1 MSSAQVA
8 EWRKTGD
15 APKDAAAESSPAEPV
30 EQVASTEAVAAP
42 ASEAGQPTKKKNAE
56 SRKQE
61 LQAEIDGLLKTR
73 AQLRAEVS
81 APVPASRP
89 DVQPVAS
96 SPTAAF
102 PDYDTWSTQQPA
114 GSDLRYEVYS
124 AEFTLD
130 VAAKKAQAH
139 HERQTYQAAV
149 QEAEAVKQA
158 YLSQAQTFVTDHPD
172 YWTVVNPITSELQP
186 TPTTEALGNVI
197 ARTAAPTKLL
207 YHLGTHREEFN
218 RIVNLP
224 PARAVYELGKLDA
237 VLFGSSV
244 PPVSRTSAPP
254 PVDGLSTR
262 AVAPVDDVDAALAS
276 GDFSRYKAAQNARD
290 VAARRR

>member
-15 APKDAAAESSPAEPV
+15 APKDAVAESSPAEPV

-73 AQLRAEVS
+73 AQLRAEVQ
-81 APVPASRP
+81 APIPVSRP
-89 DVQPVAS
+89 DVHPAVS
-96 SPTAAF
+96 SPAAAF
-102 PDYDTWSTQQPA
+102 PDYDTWSTQQPP
-114 GSDLRYEVYS
+114 GSDVRYERYS

-130 VAAKKAQAH
+130 VAAQKADA
-139 HERQTYQAAV
+139 YQAQQRMQAE
-149 QEAEAVKQA
+149 QREAEEVKQA
-158 YLSQAQTFVTDHPD
+158 YLSQAEAFVQDHPD
-172 YWTVVNPITSELQP
+172 YWSKVNPITRDVPS
-186 TPTTEALGNVI
+186 TPTTEVMGNAI
-197 ARTAAPTKLL
+197 ARSSAPTKLL
-207 YHLGTHREEFN
+207 YHLGTHREEFQ

-224 PARAVYELGKLDA
+224 PGRAVYELGKLDA